1 MTQKNIFSSI
11 GDRTS
16 LGQKVASKIEKAIL
30 SKELSLGDKLPSE
43 HELCEQFEVS
53 RTSVREAIRILSTQ
67 GIVQVE
73 KGKGAFVKNLSSQS
87 VIDGIL
93 KFYQQRLS
101 GEYPLD
107 LTRARKAI
115 EPNIAYYAALNRTE
129 KDLQKLE
136 EHFRLEKENEED
148 LCLTFKY
155 DMAFHIDL
163 AYASKNKAFIL
174 MLKPLIQFKLE
185 VEMKVGDAPD
195 NADLCHQQL
204 LDAIIDRDAES
215 AKKSMIEHLNN
226 AEVEHS
232 ILISSKK
239 ANTKINI

>member
-1 MTQKNIFSSI
+1 
-11 GDRTS
+11 
-16 LGQKVASKIEKAIL
+16 
-30 SKELSLGDKLPSE
+30 
-43 HELCEQFEVS
+43 
-53 RTSVREAIRILSTQ
+53 
-67 GIVQVE
+67 
-73 KGKGAFVKNLSSQS
+73 
-87 VIDGIL
+87 
-93 KFYQQRLS
+93 
-101 GEYPLD
+101 
-107 LTRARKAI
+107 
-115 EPNIAYYAALNRTE
+115 
-129 KDLQKLE
+129 
-136 EHFRLEKENEED
+136 
-148 LCLTFKY
+148 
-155 DMAFHIDL
+155 MAFHIDL
-163 AYASKNKAFIL
+163 AYATKNKVFIL